1 MATNK
6 HARIRY
12 QALDNCFSNPGRK
25 YFIENLVAAC
35 NQAIYDFTGQKESVK
50 KRQVYDDITFMESSQ
65 GWSIELER
73 KKEGRNVYF
82 HYSDKHYSINQSPLN
97 QVELAQVKEVLLTLS
112 RFRGMPQ
119 FEWVQDISSR
129 LQGLSHG
136 SITDVGKIIDFEQNQ
151 FLKGLELISD
161 LFNAINNKRVL
172 EIKYAPF
179 KGIKEITYIFH
190 PYYLKQYNLRWFLFG
205 RSSDA
210 KQLTNLALDRL
221 VSIHE
226 ISDAYI
232 QNVDV
237 DFNEYFEDVIGVSV
251 PLSAKVEK
259 VILAVSN
266 ELWPY
271 LATKPLH
278 GSQKPGKETEG
289 GQTIKLNLI
298 VNYELISKLL
308 SFGDG
313 VKVLLPAHLAENI
326 KERFKKCLQLY
337 YTH

>member
-119 FEWVQDISSR
+119 FDWCKTFLRDYR
-129 LQGLSHG
+129 ALAMAALQ
-136 SITDVGKIIDFEQNQ
+136 T
-151 FLKGLELISD
+151 
-161 LFNAINNKRVL
+161 
-172 EIKYAPF
+172 
-179 KGIKEITYIFH
+179 
-190 PYYLKQYNLRWFLFG
+190 
-205 RSSDA
+205 
-210 KQLTNLALDRL
+210 
-221 VSIHE
+221 
-226 ISDAYI
+226 
-232 QNVDV
+232 
-237 DFNEYFEDVIGVSV
+237 
-251 PLSAKVEK
+251 
-259 VILAVSN
+259 
-266 ELWPY
+266 
-271 LATKPLH
+271 
-278 GSQKPGKETEG
+278 
-289 GQTIKLNLI
+289 
-298 VNYELISKLL
+298 
-308 SFGDG
+308 
-313 VKVLLPAHLAENI
+313 
-326 KERFKKCLQLY
+326 
-337 YTH
+337 